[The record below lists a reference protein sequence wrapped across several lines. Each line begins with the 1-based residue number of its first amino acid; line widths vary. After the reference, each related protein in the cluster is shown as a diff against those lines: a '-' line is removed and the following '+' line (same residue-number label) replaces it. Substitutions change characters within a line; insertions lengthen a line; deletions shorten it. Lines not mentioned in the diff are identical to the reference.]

1 MDMQQHRLVHTTSAR
16 ATDDFPK
23 ATKPVAKAA
32 ATPLSQTT
40 ASIPMFA
47 WEIFPHSGKVSQLGT
62 RNDYYPGVALS
73 VYMDRDPYPHLP
85 RSSSCGDLECR
96 MLKD

>member
-1 MDMQQHRLVHTTSAR
+1 M
-16 ATDDFPK
+16 
-23 ATKPVAKAA
+23 KAA
-32 ATPLSQTT
+32 ATLLRQT
-40 ASIPMFA
+40 AANSSMFEQ
-47 WEIFPHSGKVSQLGT
+47 EIFARSGKASQLGT

-73 VYMDRDPYPHLP
+73 VYTDEDPYLHLP